1 MKQFLALIAVFG
13 AISVSSVVLAAD
25 GDGGPGAKGAAPAA
39 TAPATPTPAAATPPA
54 MAPAAAPATATPAA
68 ASPAA
73 APAAADAPK
82 ADAAAAP
89 AAAPPA
95 PTSPQ
100 LIGVDKI
107 NSGDTAWMLT
117 STALVLLMTIPGL
130 ALFYGGMV
138 RKKNVLATLMQSFA
152 ITCLVTVLWVICG
165 YSLAFMPGGSFVGS
179 LDRLFLSG
187 MLFQH
192 DAGKVT
198 VSHLGLTIPES
209 VYMTFQMTFAIITPA
224 LIAGAFADRMKFSA
238 MLWFI
243 GLWSLLVYSP
253 IAHMMWEPSGFWA
266 AKGVLDF
273 AGGTVVHINAGIAG
287 LVCALVLGKRL
298 GYGKEAMAP
307 HNLTLTLI
315 GASLL
320 WVGWFG
326 FNAGSAV
333 AADGRAGM
341 AMVVTQ
347 LATAVAALAWMFTEW
362 MAKGKPSVLGIASGA
377 VAGLVAITP
386 ASGFVGVT
394 GAFVIGIAAGVL
406 CFFAATTVKRMM
418 GYDDSLDA
426 FGVHCI
432 GGIVGALLTGVFNV
446 KEISGADAD
455 FMVQLG
461 AVCTTL
467 AVSGIGSFII
477 LKVIDMVVGLRVSE
491 EEEREGL
498 DISLHGERVE

>member
-1 MKQFLALIAVFG
+1 MPSKGNTMQRLLALIALIG
-13 AISVSSVVLAAD
+13 VLGLCGGVQAQDKAAD
-25 GDGGPGAKGAAPAA
+25 QKAPAPA
-39 TAPATPTPAAATPPA
+39 VTTAP
-54 MAPAAAPATATPAA
+54 APAAA
-68 ASPAA
+68 
-73 APAAADAPK
+73 APEAKAVEAPK
-82 ADAAAAP
+82 AEAAAAP
-89 AAAPPA
+89 AAPPA
-95 PTSPQ
+95 PDTPQ
-100 LIGVDKI
+100 LIAVDKI
-107 NSGDTAWMLT
+107 NSGDTAWMLA
-117 STALVLLMTIPGL
+117 STALVLMMTIPGL

-152 ITCLVTVLWVICG
+152 ITCLVTVLWVVIG
-165 YSLAFMPGGSFVGS
+165 YSLAFTKGGSFLGS
-179 LDRLFLSG
+179 FDRFFLNG
-187 MLFQH
+187 MVFMK

-238 MLWFI
+238 MLWFM
-243 GLWSLLVYSP
+243 GLWSVLVYSP
-253 IAHMMWEPSGFWA
+253 IAHMMWEPSGYWA
-266 AKGVLDF
+266 TKGVLDF

-298 GYGKEAMAP
+298 GYGKEPMAP

-341 AMVVTQ
+341 AMFVTQ
-347 LATAVAALAWMFTEW
+347 FATAVAALAWMFTEW
-362 MAKGKPSVLGIASGA
+362 LVKGKPSVLGIASGA

-386 ASGFVGVT
+386 ASGFVGAT
-394 GAFVIGIAAGVL
+394 GALVIGIAAGVV
-406 CFFAATTVKRMM
+406 CFFAATSVKKAF

-432 GGIVGALLTGVFNV
+432 GGIVGAILTGVFNV
-446 KEISGADAD
+446 KDISGVDAD
-455 FMVQLG
+455 VMVQLG
-461 AVCTTL
+461 AVATTL
-467 AVSGIGSFII
+467 VYSGVGSFII
-477 LKVIDMVVGLRVSE
+477 LKIIDMTIGLRVSE

-498 DISLHGERVE
+498 DVSLHGERVE